1 MNETLFYVLGLS
13 LVVLAIAV
21 SFAGLRSDKFP
32 SSRGMMSAVAGVF
45 ALLVIATAVFGWR
58 NAEDEQEHR
67 ETELAA
73 AVEENEASGDEAE
86 AQEASEESEDSE
98 PVTAAAAD
106 GALVYEEQ
114 GCGSCH
120 TLDAAGSSGQ
130 LGPNLDG
137 ALAGESPE
145 YIETSIVEPADEVA
159 EGFPPNVMPPD
170 YETELSPEQLEALV
184 TYLAESTSGAG
195 ASGGS

>member
-21 SFAGLRSDKFP
+21 SFAGLRWDKFP
-32 SSRGMMSAVAGVF
+32 GSGRMMSAVAGVF

-86 AQEASEESEDSE
+86 AQEASEASEDSE

-120 TLDAAGSSGQ
+120 TLADAGSSAEI
-130 LGPNLDG
+130 GPNLDG
-137 ALAGESPE
+137 ALAGQSPE
-145 YIETSIVEPADEVA
+145 SIETSIVDPADEVA
-159 EGFPPNVMPPD
+159 EGDPPNVMHMD

-184 TYLAESTSGAG
+184 TYLAESTAGAG